1 MTVQH
6 WLGGTLLGFDTET
19 TGVDTSTDRIVTA
32 ALVLR
37 TPQETLVRT
46 WLINPGVPI
55 PVEASD
61 IHGVTT
67 EHAVQFGDAPEK
79 ALDEIAT
86 EIAQHLALNH
96 PVVAFNASFDISIL
110 KAELE
115 RHGLP
120 TLEERLGK
128 EVSPVID
135 PLVLDRA
142 LERYRK
148 GPRKLVDLCKV
159 YGVVDTGILHTA
171 DADVVAT
178 LDVLAAMMDR
188 YPDTASMS
196 LEQLHLYQEGAHS
209 RWAKSFNSYL
219 QSQGKQG
226 DVPTEWLV
234 RPQV

>member
-1 MTVQH
+1 MAQQ
-6 WLGGTLLGFDTET
+6 WLAGTLLGFDTET

-67 EHAVQFGDAPEK
+67 EHAQEFGSAPEQ
-79 ALDEIAT
+79 ALDEIAA
-86 EIAQHLALNH
+86 EISQHLLANH
-96 PVVAFNASFDISIL
+96 PVVAFNASFDVSIL

-115 RHGLP
+115 RHQLP
-120 TLEERLGK
+120 TIEERIGRA
-128 EVSPVID
+128 VSPVID

-142 LERYRK
+142 LDRYRK

-159 YGVVDTGILHTA
+159 YGVEDTGILHTA

-178 LDVLAAMMDR
+178 LDVLAGMMDR
-188 YPDTASMS
+188 YPDTSAMA
-196 LEQLHLYQEGAHS
+196 LDELHLYQEGAHS
-209 RWAKSFNSYL
+209 RWAKNFNSYL
-219 QSQGKQG
+219 VSQGKQG
-226 DVPTEWLV
+226 DVPTEWLA
-234 RPQV
+234 RP